1 MTPDTVPQTGGYM
14 VAAYIVA
21 AVILL
26 TYTVILWRRGKG
38 AQEKA
43 SSERRHENHA

>member
-1 MTPDTVPQTGGYM
+1 MTPETVPQTGGYM

-26 TYTVILWRRGKG
+26 GYTVVLWRRGT
-38 AQEKA
+38 AR
-43 SSERRHENHA
+43 SES

>member
-1 MTPDTVPQTGGYM
+1 MTPDAVPQTGGYM

-26 TYTVILWRRGKG
+26 AYTVVLWRRGGKVDRG
-38 AQEKA
+38 
-43 SSERRHENHA
+43 S

>member
-1 MTPDTVPQTGGYM
+1 VTPDNVPQTGGYM

-26 TYTVILWRRGKG
+26 TYTVMLWRRGSRK
-38 AQEKA
+38 ETK
-43 SSERRHENHA
+43 S